1 MKNMMKTPDDSK
13 TAAPSSSQSPPK
25 RRTTDKAKESASGPA
40 PKPRKP
46 RATGAQK
53 TSTPAYP
60 EPEVVGGHEPSGK
73 SRKRRHNR
81 HHKED
86 EAANAQPA
94 QGNPAVDADELVA
107 RAWKIFKGE
116 VTEEGL
122 ALMDDRTAAE
132 TARRAFRVA
141 ELFLIEAAAHR
152 PSESS

>member
-25 RRTTDKAKESASGPA
+25 RRTTDKVKESASESV

-46 RATGAQK
+46 RATGTQK
-53 TSTPAYP
+53 TGAPAYP

-73 SRKRRHNR
+73 TRKRRHNR
-81 HHKED
+81 HHKEED
-86 EAANAQPA
+86 AAGTQSVQRNLTV
-94 QGNPAVDADELVA
+94 NADELVA

-122 ALMDDRTAAE
+122 ALMDDRTATE

-141 ELFLIEAAAHR
+141 ELFLVEAAAHR
-152 PSESS
+152 PNESS

>member
-1 MKNMMKTPDDSK
+1 MKTPDDTTT
-13 TAAPSSSQSPPK
+13 TAPDSPQPAPK
-25 RRTTDKAKESASGPA
+25 RRAADKAKKGEGEAA

-46 RATGAQK
+46 RATGGQQANA
-53 TSTPAYP
+53 PAYP
-60 EPEVVGGHEPSGK
+60 EPEVVGGHEPLGK
-73 SRKRRHNR
+73 TRKRRHNR

-86 EAANAQPA
+86 GSTGAQSV
-94 QGNPAVDADELVA
+94 QRHPAVDVDELVA

-141 ELFLIEAAAHR
+141 ELFLMEAATHR
-152 PSESS
+152 SKESS